1 MFSIRKSSVE
11 NNNNMFL
18 NNLMNHDV
26 QKKSEFKNTSNSKF
40 GCFISSVKN
49 KLDSIN
55 EMICRKKIIRSN
67 HSVVEAIEIKSA
79 NNDISEKSLRKI
91 KCKIKKMNE
100 NYSFL
105 ETVDIK
111 KEIISKTKSA
121 NKPVQDKISAMLDR
135 EFGINV
141 YHRKENLNSEI
152 K

>member
-1 MFSIRKSSVE
+1 MCIVENGSVE
-11 NNNNMFL
+11 RNYNI
-18 NNLMNHDV
+18 
-26 QKKSEFKNTSNSKF
+26 QKKTGLKNVLNSTI
-40 GCFISSVKN
+40 GCFILSVQN

-67 HSVVEAIEIKSA
+67 HSVIEAIELKSA

-91 KCKIKKMNE
+91 ERKITEMNR

-111 KEIISKTKSA
+111 EAIKFKTRNS

-135 EFGINV
+135 KFGINI
-141 YHRKENLNSEI
+141 YHGK
-152 K
+152 